1 MKFSLAYNDVRWKIS
16 KVEIHHVPIHLN
28 SVQFN
33 NYLLSC
39 GPNAMVGTREES
51 ALKFLM
57 YLEEN

>member
-33 NYLLSC
+33 DYLLSC
-39 GPNAMVGTREES
+39 GPNAMVGTRE
-51 ALKFLM
+51 
-57 YLEEN
+57 